1 MVYRLGFSRDLS
13 IPVRMFELL
22 LKVELYCRLLLQ
34 GQALIRVLVRRPQG
48 FYQRNGG
55 LSRQVKHKDSRRLP
69 RGLLVV

>member
-1 MVYRLGFSRDLS
+1 MVYRLGFSSDLS

-34 GQALIRVLVRRPQG
+34 GQALIRVFVRRPQG

-55 LSRQVKHKDSRRLP
+55 LSR
-69 RGLLVV
+69 